1 MKFSDASRAAGV
13 LFLGKVMIEVINQQP
28 GADLV
33 EFAVAV
39 VYRVQ
44 QLDAGQ
50 PAFETVE
57 QCLNT
62 MAMRKQI
69 MAKLMRMFDVSHVQ
83 HSVMTGEKHAFTPL
97 IAWDKVGKSCQV
109 SAWRR
114 RHIGCPLRS

>member
-1 MKFSDASRAAGV
+1 MRRLVASASII
-13 LFLGKVMIEVINQQP
+13 FLGEVMIEVINEQP
-28 GADLV
+28 GADLTK
-33 EFAVAV
+33 FAVAV
-39 VYRVQ
+39 VYPVQ

-50 PAFETVE
+50 PAFEAVE
-57 QCLNT
+57 QRLNT
-62 MAMRKQI
+62 IAMRKQI

-83 HSVMTGEKHAFTPL
+83 HPAIAGEKHAFTPL